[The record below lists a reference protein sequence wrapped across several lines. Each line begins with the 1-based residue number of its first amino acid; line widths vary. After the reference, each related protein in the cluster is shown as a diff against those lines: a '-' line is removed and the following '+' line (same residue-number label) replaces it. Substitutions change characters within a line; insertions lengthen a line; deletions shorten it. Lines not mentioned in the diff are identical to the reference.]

1 MFLNNNDS
9 AVFVISM
16 MRLLQFWVQNFR
28 NDVLGRKCQ
37 TLHTNILHVSFLLIN
52 TNTLQ
57 E

>member
-52 TNTLQ
+52 TNT
-57 E
+57 